1 VNGGFSLS
9 LSSAFTYP
17 RVARH
22 SHAFNLAASD
32 HSLTSITSTTCV
44 LCTPCRY
51 LLSVACPATAASPT
65 SALSLALVYSSHLA
79 LGEDLLR
86 LPSGNGARPRRR
98 GGGNA
103 ASPLPAHP
111 SLLLV
116 MMVPLSRTPCAVPE
130 ANLAFRTAISIDGEP
145 PRLVGAT
152 SPTAANRQSPSL
164 R

>member
-1 VNGGFSLS
+1 MS
-9 LSSAFTYP
+9 LSSAFAYP

-32 HSLTSITSTTCV
+32 QSLTSINFHV
-44 LCTPCRY
+44 HNVRPCRY

-65 SALSLALVYSSHLA
+65 SALSLALAYSSHLA

-86 LPSGNGARPRRR
+86 LASGNGARPRRR

-116 MMVPLSRTPCAVPE
+116 MMVPLSRTPCAAPE
-130 ANLAFRTAISIDGEP
+130 ANLAFRIAISIDGEP
-145 PRLVGAT
+145 PPLVGAT
-152 SPTAANRQSPSL
+152 SPTAVNPQSPSL